1 MIKKVSIEPGCTT
14 CGLCEFLAP
23 DVFEVTDISH
33 LKKGACFAS
42 NAAVIKEAAERCPVQ
57 VITYQDDDAD
67 SAKD

>member
-1 MIKKVSIEPGCTT
+1 MIKKVSVEPGCTT

-33 LKKGACFAS
+33 VKKDANYVR
-42 NAAVIKEAAERCPVQ
+42 NAEAIKEAAARCPVQ

>member
-33 LKKGACFAS
+33 VKADAS
-42 NAAVIKEAAERCPVQ
+42 LQTNEAAIKEAAERCPVQ
-57 VITYQDDDAD
+57 VITYQDNDAD
-67 SAKD
+67 TAKD

>member
-33 LKKGACFAS
+33 VKADAS
-42 NAAVIKEAAERCPVQ
+42 LQMNEAAIKEAAERCPVQ
-57 VITYQDDDAD
+57 VITYQDNDAD
-67 SAKD
+67 TAKD

>member
-1 MIKKVSIEPGCTT
+1 MGKKVAIEPGCTT
-14 CGLCEFLAP
+14 CGLCEFLVP

-33 LKKGACFAS
+33 VKKDADIVYNDEAIQE
-42 NAAVIKEAAERCPVQ
+42 AVARCPVQ